1 MWEFGDGDGDGGS
14 ASAESPA
21 SSRGAGGG
29 GSGGGGGAAAAAAS
43 STSQSTSPISFS
55 GYSIEGVFEGGDF
68 SFYPDRR
75 KVRGSCRGIN
85 AACMPTYQ

>member
-1 MWEFGDGDGDGGS
+1 MWAFGNGDGDGGS
-14 ASAESPA
+14 ASVESLT
-21 SSRGAGGG
+21 SSSGAGGG
-29 GSGGGGGAAAAAAS
+29 GRGGGAAAAAAAA